1 MKFVEWEINFN
12 TKGTESAE
20 GIEAIKNGLSDAF
33 SLCRAHYRKI
43 FFIAIPHTNYAFT
56 GSATLV
62 GDCEFEK
69 IEQALLALS
78 TQHPGTVFEVMSN
91 FSDKEYFI
99 DLFSNGQQET
109 LEGEEKQ
116 EITYPEPSKIF
127 FD

>member
-33 SLCRAHYRKI
+33 SICRAHHRKI
-43 FFIAIPHTNYAFT
+43 AFIAIPHAIDAFT
-56 GSATLV
+56 GSATWV

-69 IEQALLALS
+69 ITQALLALS
-78 TQHPGTVFEVMSN
+78 TQHPGTVFEVKSN
-91 FSDKEYFI
+91 FSDEEYSI
-99 DLFSNGQQET
+99 DLFANGQQET
-109 LEGEEKQ
+109 LEGEEKR
-116 EITYPEPSKIF
+116 EIIYPEPSKIF

>member
-12 TKGTESAE
+12 TKGTESTE
-20 GIEAIKNGLSDAF
+20 GIEAIKKGLSDAF

-43 FFIAIPHTNYAFT
+43 AFITIPHTVDAFT

-62 GDCEFEK
+62 GDCDFEK
-69 IEQALLALS
+69 IMHSLLALS
-78 TQHPGTVFEVMSN
+78 TQHPGTVFKVKSN
-91 FSDKEYFI
+91 FSDQEYFI
-99 DLFSNGQQET
+99 DLFANGEQET

>member
-12 TKGTESAE
+12 TKGTESTE
-20 GIEAIKNGLSDAF
+20 GIEAIKKGLSDAF

-43 FFIAIPHTNYAFT
+43 AFITIPHTADAFT

-62 GDCEFEK
+62 GDCDFEK
-69 IEQALLALS
+69 ITHSLLALS
-78 TQHPGTVFEVMSN
+78 TQHPGTVFEVKSN
-91 FSDKEYFI
+91 FSDQEYFI
-99 DLFSNGQQET
+99 DLFANGQQET

>member
-33 SLCRAHYRKI
+33 SICRAHYLKI
-43 FFIAIPHTNYAFT
+43 TFIAIPHTTDAFT

-69 IEQALLALS
+69 ITQALLALS
-78 TQHPGTVFEVMSN
+78 TQHPGTVFEVKSN
-91 FSDKEYFI
+91 FSDEEYFI
-99 DLFSNGQQET
+99 DLFANGQQET
-109 LEGEEKQ
+109 LEGEEKR